1 MNINENAIEE
11 LTKLL
16 IKEDFENKG
25 KDQDTFKMT
34 KQDLIKF
41 SIKLIKTIERYKEI

>member
-1 MNINENAIEE
+1 MNINENVIEE

-25 KDQDTFKMT
+25 KDQKLIKMT

-41 SIKLIKTIERYKEI
+41 SIKLIKTIERYKKI

>member
-1 MNINENAIEE
+1 MNELAIEE

-16 IKEDFENKG
+16 IKEDLENRG
-25 KDQDTFKMT
+25 KKQEIFMMT

-41 SIKLIKTIERYKEI
+41 SIKLIKTIERNKI

>member
-1 MNINENAIEE
+1 MNELAIEE

-16 IKEDFENKG
+16 IKEYFESKG
-25 KDQDTFKMT
+25 KDQKLIKMT

-41 SIKLIKTIERYKEI
+41 SIKLIKTIEKCR

>member
-1 MNINENAIEE
+1 MNELAIEE

-25 KDQDTFKMT
+25 KDQQVFKMT
-34 KQDLIKF
+34 KKDLIKF
-41 SIKLIKTIERYKEI
+41 SIKLIKIIERNKI